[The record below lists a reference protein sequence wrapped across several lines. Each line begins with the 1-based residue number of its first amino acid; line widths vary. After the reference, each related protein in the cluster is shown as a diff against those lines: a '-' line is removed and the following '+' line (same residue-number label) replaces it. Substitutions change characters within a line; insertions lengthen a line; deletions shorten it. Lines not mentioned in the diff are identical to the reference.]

1 MKYIF
6 FLSGD
11 YVELGREEI
20 ASLFDLDKC
29 KIAGRVV
36 IAGLNNDEKSI
47 NKIFKRLSL
56 TKNIYRYLFECKIDD
71 LTEAM
76 KSYDWKSVYDGS
88 FCLRIEKLNE
98 NVKETAVTDG
108 YNSGKHIKE
117 KSNEKINKN
126 THSRNRLSEKN
137 LSGYIWRKL
146 NNPKVDLKN
155 PKTLIQIFVSKNK
168 VYCGL
173 LIYSN
178 KEDFDKRKSHNR
190 PFPHPSSLHPKVA
203 RALINLTGIK
213 EDEVLFDPF
222 CGTGGF
228 LIESGLMG
236 IRSIGYDINK
246 TMIKGCIDNL
256 KYFKISSSKVKRQ
269 NALKITDKFDCA
281 VTDLPYGL
289 NSNVISELHSGSWK
303 KGRINKKIQKD
314 DFTRDLEEFYLQ
326 FLKNLRKKLG
336 KKAVI
341 VFPDYANYRKLLKQS
356 KFRIEFEFSNYV
368 HGSLTR
374 KMVKIR

>member
-20 ASLFDLDKC
+20 VSLFNLDKC
-29 KIAGRVV
+29 KIAGRVI

-47 NKIFKRLSL
+47 NKTFKRLSL

-137 LSGYIWRKL
+137 LSGY
-146 NNPKVDLKN
+146 
-155 PKTLIQIFVSKNK
+155 
-168 VYCGL
+168 
-173 LIYSN
+173 
-178 KEDFDKRKSHNR
+178 
-190 PFPHPSSLHPKVA
+190 
-203 RALINLTGIK
+203 
-213 EDEVLFDPF
+213 
-222 CGTGGF
+222 
-228 LIESGLMG
+228 
-236 IRSIGYDINK
+236 
-246 TMIKGCIDNL
+246 
-256 KYFKISSSKVKRQ
+256 
-269 NALKITDKFDCA
+269 
-281 VTDLPYGL
+281 
-289 NSNVISELHSGSWK
+289 
-303 KGRINKKIQKD
+303 
-314 DFTRDLEEFYLQ
+314 
-326 FLKNLRKKLG
+326 
-336 KKAVI
+336 
-341 VFPDYANYRKLLKQS
+341 
-356 KFRIEFEFSNYV
+356 
-368 HGSLTR
+368 
-374 KMVKIR
+374 